1 MRQASWPQSPFLAS
15 SNFLRKAAKQVAVPM
30 PSRALIQVVLMLV
43 LRRTSQARA
52 IFSGPFIRNP
62 ASSAS
67 GQGVGPIN

>member
-1 MRQASWPQSPFLAS
+1 
-15 SNFLRKAAKQVAVPM
+15 M